1 MVSLLNLIPKLPTD
15 LLPKLPTRSILQRNS
30 YSENDLIRREAK
42 IGAQLF
48 GPIPAGHRRE
58 FFCLDESTWIW
69 HEEWVDVDGN
79 RQEITT
85 RYEIRGNQVIKAQG
99 SQPYQIVT
107 SREAKNLLAAVA
119 LYHQRVMSEIYTQ
132 QPELV

>member
-1 MVSLLNLIPKLPTD
+1 MSLFD
-15 LLPKLPTRSILQRNS
+15 FLPKLPQRSPLRRRALTAH
-30 YSENDLIRREAK
+30 DLIRREAA
-42 IGAQLF
+42 IGAELF

-69 HEEWVDVDGN
+69 HEEWVDLDGK

-99 SQPYQIVT
+99 SQPYVT
-107 SREAKNLLAAVA
+107 VTGQEADNLLEAVS
-119 LYHQRVMSEIYTQ
+119 LYYQRVMREVYNR
-132 QPELV
+132 QPEAVPSLIQ

>member
-1 MVSLLNLIPKLPTD
+1 MSLLD
-15 LLPKLPTRSILQRNS
+15 FLPKLPQRSPLRRRALTAH
-30 YSENDLIRREAK
+30 DLIRREAA
-42 IGAQLF
+42 IGAELF

-69 HEEWVDVDGN
+69 HEEWVDLDGK

-99 SQPYQIVT
+99 SQPYVT
-107 SREAKNLLAAVA
+107 VTGQEADNLLEAVS
-119 LYHQRVMSEIYTQ
+119 LYYQRVMREVYNR
-132 QPELV
+132 QPEAVPSLIQ